1 MNNEQAWVELLGI
14 LISGIVGIVTA
25 IITTNSRIKKERHED
40 QLARELREQK
50 QENQL
55 EQITRRLDQHNEYGK
70 KFAECNTSLLKL
82 SKDVEWIKKEIN
94 GQK

>member
-25 IITTNSRIKKERHED
+25 IITTNNRIKKERHED
-40 QLARELREQK
+40 QLARELREQ
-50 QENQL
+50 
-55 EQITRRLDQHNEYGK
+55 NEYGR